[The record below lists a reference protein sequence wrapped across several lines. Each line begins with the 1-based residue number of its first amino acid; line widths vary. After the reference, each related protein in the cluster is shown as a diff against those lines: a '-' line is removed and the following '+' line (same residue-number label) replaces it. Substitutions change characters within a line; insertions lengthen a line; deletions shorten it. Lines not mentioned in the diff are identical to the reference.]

1 MRPLRFSINVTLDGC
16 IDHRVGIPDEDLH
29 RNAAALFERADA
41 VIFGRVTYQM
51 MEEAWRLPIKDARPA
66 WMMDF
71 AKKIDA
77 AKKYVVSTTLKNVD
91 WKNTELKHE
100 VVKEEV
106 LELKQQTGKDIF
118 VGSPSLIV
126 TLGQLGLIDEY
137 QLGVQPTVI
146 GSGLTLFKNVMHRI
160 DLKLLRTKTFTCGA
174 IVLYY
179 EVKQ

>member
-1 MRPLRFSINVTLDGC
+1 MRPLRFSINVTVDGC

-91 WKNTELKHE
+91 WNAELVRGDLEKTVRQLKEQPGYGLFVGVAKHSMTMSDLGFIVAYQLLVTYAI
-100 VVKEEV
+100 VV
-106 LELKQQTGKDIF
+106 LATYIF
-118 VGSPSLIV
+118 VIKS
-126 TLGQLGLIDEY
+126 
-137 QLGVQPTVI
+137 
-146 GSGLTLFKNVMHRI
+146 
-160 DLKLLRTKTFTCGA
+160 
-174 IVLYY
+174 
-179 EVKQ
+179 